1 MKKLLQSIW
10 GMLSR
15 PKVVVPIALALALA
29 IGIPVYILIESGPTY
44 EYAEAQVGNVSS
56 DLNLSGTIKTAD
68 DVNLAFL
75 ASGRIASVS
84 AKVGQHIKAGTVLA
98 RLDIGS
104 LAGAVKQAWGSYQI
118 SLANYDKLIHGISD
132 PELAVAQ
139 KTVDV
144 AKQAYEG
151 VRNQQ
156 DTLVENAYRAMIGSG
171 LSAVLD
177 ADSIDVPPSNVP
189 IVSGIYTGGQEGEY
203 HIAVT
208 MVSGKKYFEIS
219 GIEHDSGKIE
229 PGMPQAMGHLGLYVQ
244 FTDIVPEGSEWI
256 VEVPNTRSSLYMAS
270 YNAYEAAKATREQ
283 LVNNARAQYEQA
295 EIQLEAKQ
303 ASARSE
309 DVRIAQAQVD
319 IALGAYQAA
328 TSNYANAVVTSP
340 IAGTITFVDLRVG
353 EIVAAG
359 KTVIGV
365 VTDNKFQI
373 ETNVSSDD
381 LSKLSLGAKA
391 TVTLDSDGTKFN
403 AEVAGIDAGAFIT
416 SSSKAMYKVTFALTD
431 KDPQIQAGLT
441 AHISIAGETKNDVL
455 TIPRAALISQNGG
468 HAVMVKSTKKSIPEI
483 RFIQTGLIGSDSVE
497 IINGLT
503 SGEKLVVL
511 N

>member
-1 MKKLLQSIW
+1 MKNLLQSIW

-15 PKVVVPIALALALA
+15 PKVVVPITLILALA
-29 IGIPVYILIESGPTY
+29 IGVPAYILIDNGPAY
-44 EYAEAQVGNVSS
+44 EYAKAQTGNVSS
-56 DLNLSGTIKTAD
+56 DLNLAGTIKTAD

-75 ASGRIASVS
+75 ASGRISSVS
-84 AKVGQHIKAGTVLA
+84 AKVGQHVKAGTVLA

-139 KTVDV
+139 KAVDV
-144 AKQAYEG
+144 ARQAYEG
-151 VRNQQ
+151 ARNQQ

-177 ADSIDVPPSNVP
+177 PDSIDVAPGNIPT
-189 IVSGIYTGGQEGEY
+189 VSGIYTGSQEGEY

-208 MVSGKKYFEIS
+208 MVSGKKYFEVS
-219 GIEHDSGKIE
+219 GIEHDSAKIE
-229 PGMPQAMGHLGLYVQ
+229 PGMPQAMGHLGLYIQ
-244 FTDIVPEGSEWI
+244 FADTIPEGTEWI
-256 VEVPNTRSSLYMAS
+256 VEVPNTRSSIYMAS
-270 YNAYEAAKATREQ
+270 YNAYEAAKATRAQ
-283 LVNNARAQYEQA
+283 LVDNARAQYEQA
-295 EIQLEAKQ
+295 ETQLKAKK
-303 ASARSE
+303 ASARLE

-328 TSNYANAVVTSP
+328 TSNYANAVIASP
-340 IAGTITFVDLRVG
+340 IAGTVTFVDLRVG
-353 EIVAAG
+353 EIAATG

-381 LSKLSLGAKA
+381 LAKLALGTKA
-391 TVTLDSDGTKFN
+391 VVTLDNDGTQLN
-403 AEVAGIDAGAFIT
+403 AEVVGMDSGAIIT

-431 KDPQIQAGLT
+431 KDPRIQAGLST
-441 AHISIAGETKNDVL
+441 HISIVGETKNDVL
-455 TIPRAALISQNGG
+455 TIPRAALINQGGG
-468 HAVMVKSTKKSIPEI
+468 HAVMVKLTKKSIPEI
-483 RFIQTGLIGSDSVE
+483 RFVQTGLIGSDSVE
-497 IINGLT
+497 IINGLAV
-503 SGEKLVVL
+503 GEKIIVL
-511 N
+511 K